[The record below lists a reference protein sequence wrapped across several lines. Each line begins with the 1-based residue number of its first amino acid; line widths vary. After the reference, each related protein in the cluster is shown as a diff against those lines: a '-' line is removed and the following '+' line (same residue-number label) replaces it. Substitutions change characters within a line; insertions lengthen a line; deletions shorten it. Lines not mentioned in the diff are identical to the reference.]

1 MQQRFRISAG
11 EWVCGSCGAPMT
23 EASDGEGGVIMKHE
37 DGCAAVAALRGA
49 SS

>member
-23 EASDGEGGVIMKHE
+23 EASDGDGGVIMVHQE
-37 DGCAAVAALRGA
+37 DCAVVAALRGA